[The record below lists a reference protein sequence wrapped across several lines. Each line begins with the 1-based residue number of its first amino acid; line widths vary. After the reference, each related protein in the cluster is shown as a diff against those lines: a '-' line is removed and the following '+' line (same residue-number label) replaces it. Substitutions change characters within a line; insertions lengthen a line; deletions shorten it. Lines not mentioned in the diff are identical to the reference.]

1 MPEISR
7 FFGIIVA
14 MFYNEHNPLHFHA
27 RYGEYKVEIEI
38 RTLSGLAGKFPPRAL
53 GLLIEWAT
61 QHQEELMSDWQLAR
75 QNAELHRIAPL
86 E

>member
-1 MPEISR
+1 
-7 FFGIIVA
+7 
-14 MFYNEHNPLHFHA
+14 MFYNEHNPPHFHA

-38 RTLSGLAGKFPPRAL
+38 RTLSLLAGKFPPRAL
-53 GLLIEWAT
+53 GLLVEWAA

-75 QNAELHRIAPL
+75 ENAELHRIAPL